1 MRDGDEDV
9 DQSMGADIIPANAG
23 IRNTATL
30 NNSNTNNDSGALAAE
45 HVTTTGEDDVRGHML
60 ANSTANL
67 PSAMS
72 ESTATITPMTA
83 GVPSSIMAATQYE
96 PNQSSGTTQFYGLE
110 EWFKDAEER
119 ANMGLVDPYGSV
131 VSMEDLE
138 NVVSAATTTATVT
151 ATGTT
156 AAATSVVGNMVSETG
171 GQDAEIQ
178 VQA

>member
-1 MRDGDEDV
+1 M
-9 DQSMGADIIPANAG
+9 
-23 IRNTATL
+23 
-30 NNSNTNNDSGALAAE
+30 
-45 HVTTTGEDDVRGHML
+45 
-60 ANSTANL
+60 
-67 PSAMS
+67 
-72 ESTATITPMTA
+72 
-83 GVPSSIMAATQYE
+83 
-96 PNQSSGTTQFYGLE
+96 E
-110 EWFKDAEER
+110 ECFKDAEER